1 MFGLT
6 KKECVIRVLDA
17 DLYYHDV
24 YNVLVTLDVCINPF
38 RFFDEEREIY
48 WELKYPTCLFKYRDL
63 QGERGK
69 GLNKGEREFEKRM
82 KDLAE
87 GYWNIDPFGC
97 NHRIQV
103 GLKEYGAKWDQAFP
117 EMQSFGGFKA
127 FHDFQIKEPNTA
139 GIMFLRESAAIAKE
153 FKAKKD
159 TVVQQMKIDYI
170 NTLEL

>member
-1 MFGLT
+1 M
-6 KKECVIRVLDA
+6 
-17 DLYYHDV
+17 
-24 YNVLVTLDVCINPF
+24 
-38 RFFDEEREIY
+38 
-48 WELKYPTCLFKYRDL
+48 
-63 QGERGK
+63 
-69 GLNKGEREFEKRM
+69 NKGEREFEKRM

-139 GIMFLRESAAIAKE
+139 GIMFLREIAAIAKE